1 MRIVLVTGGFDPLH
15 SGHLNYFTEA
25 RKLGDKLIVGVN
37 SDAWLT
43 RKKGRPFLP
52 CWERMEIVRNLRM
65 VDQVISF
72 RDEDNSAIQAIAM
85 VKQMYPQKH
94 QLIFANGGDR
104 TRDNIPEMVFNDVE
118 FVFGVGG
125 EEKQNSSRS
134 ILEKWQHPIVERPWG
149 KWYVLEQRPGYK
161 VKELIIEPRQ
171 KLSMQRHTF
180 RAEHW
185 YVLKGQC
192 TIETEYNGTHNI
204 VTKNTNETYFIGKN
218 VWHQGQN
225 NTNDPCHILE
235 VQFGDRCEE
244 EDIERK

>member
-1 MRIVLVTGGFDPLH
+1 MKIVLVTGGFDPLH
-15 SGHLNYFTEA
+15 CGHLNYFTEA

-43 RKKGRPFLP
+43 RKKGQPFLP
-52 CWERMEIVRNLRM
+52 CWERMEIIRNLRM

-104 TRDNIPEMVFNDVE
+104 TKNNIPEMIFDDVE

-125 EEKQNSSRS
+125 EEKQNSSRL
-134 ILEKWQHPIVERPWG
+134 ILEKWQHPKVERSWG
-149 KWYVLEQRPGYK
+149 TWYVLEQRPGYK
-161 VKELIIEPRQ
+161 IKELIIDPGKR
-171 KLSMQRHTF
+171 LSMQKHKH

-185 YVLKGQC
+185 YVLKGEC
-192 TIETEYNGTHNI
+192 TIETEYQGSNNI
-204 VTKNTNETYFIGKN
+204 VTKKPNETYFIGKE

-225 NTNDPCHILE
+225 NSYETCHILE

>member
-52 CWERMEIVRNLRM
+52 CWERMEIIRNLKM
-65 VDQVISF
+65 VDQVITF

-94 QLIFANGGDR
+94 ELIFANGGDR

-125 EEKQNSSRS
+125 IEKQNSSRS

-149 KWYVLEQRPGYK
+149 NWYVLEQRPGYK

-171 KLSMQRHTF
+171 KLSMQRHMH

-192 TIETEYNGTHNI
+192 TIETEYNGIHNI
-204 VTKNTNETYFIGKN
+204 VTKNTNETYFIGKE

-235 VQFGDRCEE
+235 VQFGDKCEE